1 MRFNDTI
8 TNSTTNKTVVSSFV
22 RNSTSG
28 SLVSTSSTKKSSS
41 SASGKGT
48 SKIDVI
54 TGSHKGKIKIYQASD
69 TEAIQVPTQE
79 FPVYDVTVEKQLPL
93 YSEQNVSGGT
103 TSTTTASTES
113 HIILKFKT
121 VVTPK
126 DMAEADFIAKR
137 EDYLFAYEHA
147 VVAVASLMFND
158 VKRMQFTDVSY
169 KIPAGEENAYYDVT
183 MEEVTDDEWNNATD
197 LKNNQSV
204 STTTTN
210 YGTQREYKPSS

>member
-1 MRFNDTI
+1 MGFNDTI

-22 RNSTSG
+22 RNSTNG
-28 SLVSTSSTKKSSS
+28 SLVSISSTKKRSSS
-41 SASGKGT
+41 TSGKGT

-54 TGSHKGKIKIYQASD
+54 TGSHKGKIKIYQATD
-69 TEAIQVPTQE
+69 GIEVPTQE
-79 FPVYDVTVEKQLPL
+79 FQVYDVTVEKQLPL
-93 YSEQNVSGGT
+93 YSEQNVSGST

-126 DMAEADFIAKR
+126 DMTEADFIAKR
-137 EDYLFAYEHA
+137 ENYLFQYEHA

-158 VKRMQFTDVSY
+158 VKRMQFTDLSY

-183 MEEVTDDEWNNATD
+183 MEEVTDDEFNNATD
-197 LKNNQSV
+197 LKNNQAAA
-204 STTTTN
+204 TTPTN
-210 YGTQREYKPSS
+210 SELSG